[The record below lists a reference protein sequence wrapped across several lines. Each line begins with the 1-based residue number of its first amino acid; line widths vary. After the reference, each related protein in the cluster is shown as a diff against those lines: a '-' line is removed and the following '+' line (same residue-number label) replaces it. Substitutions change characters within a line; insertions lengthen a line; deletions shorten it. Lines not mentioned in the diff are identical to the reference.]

1 MSTLSRR
8 RTHRHRRRASTL
20 LFLSATAENRAT
32 ILRLSTVSMSVC
44 LHVSVCLSVYLHV
57 SVCLSVYL
65 HVSVCLSV
73 YLHVSVCLSVY
84 LHVSVCLSVYLHI
97 SVCLS
102 VYHEACNV
110 CTGSCYPENNILLL
124 LSIFVI

>member
-20 LFLSATAENRAT
+20 LFLSATAENRAAL
-32 ILRLSTVSMSVC
+32 LRLSTVSMSVC
-44 LHVSVCLSVYLHV
+44 QHVSVCLSVYLHV
-57 SVCLSVYL
+57 
-65 HVSVCLSV
+65 
-73 YLHVSVCLSVY
+73 
-84 LHVSVCLSVYLHI
+84 